1 MKKLF
6 GQALELLR
14 KNKKLSQADVAKRL
28 GVSIHHYQSVELGR
42 RKLESMEAWLALAQ
56 LHGWQWPELRRYRKM
71 MKEEK

>member
-6 GQALELLR
+6 GQGLEELR
-14 KNKKLSQADVAKRL
+14 KGKKLTQAEVAKRL
-28 GVSIHHYQSVELGR
+28 GISVAHYQSVELGR